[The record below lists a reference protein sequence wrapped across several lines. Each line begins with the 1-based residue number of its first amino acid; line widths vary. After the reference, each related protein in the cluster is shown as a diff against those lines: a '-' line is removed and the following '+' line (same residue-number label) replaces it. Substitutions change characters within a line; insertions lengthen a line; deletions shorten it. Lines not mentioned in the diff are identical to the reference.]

1 VDSRFSEEDIMKK
14 RRRAKLVYEGQYVAE
29 VDVELIGSSSLG
41 SGFLELSPVSLVLP
55 SRFKPQLCH

>member
-1 VDSRFSEEDIMKK
+1 MKK